1 MKTSLLLVAAL
12 ALSAC
17 SRNSDPEYAPEPG
30 DAVPGDAP
38 AAVTEPAPSEPAV
51 EAAPAAPAATAT
63 ARLSDE
69 EAYRLGREA
78 AALLFA
84 DDMTSLFERFDANVK
99 AQAGSAENFGQMV
112 GQVFAQTGVEGTMV
126 EETIES
132 DPSSPG
138 LAVYRRR
145 GTYLA
150 IGSDL
155 DLLVALNADGTIAGI
170 NLQPAE

>member
-1 MKTSLLLVAAL
+1 MKKFLLVAAL

-17 SRNSDPEYAPEPG
+17 SRNSDPEYGPEAG

-38 AAVTEPAPSEPAV
+38 ATTSEPAAAEPAATEPA
-51 EAAPAAPAATAT
+51 ATST

-69 EAYRLGREA
+69 DAYRLGREA
-78 AALLFA
+78 AAFLFA
-84 DDMTSLFERFDANVK
+84 NDMTSLWERFDANVK

-126 EETIES
+126 EEAIES
-132 DPSSPG
+132 DPNTPG
-138 LAVYRRR
+138 LSVYRRR

-155 DLLVALNADGTIAGI
+155 NLLVALNADGTIAGI

>member
-1 MKTSLLLVAAL
+1 MNTKLLLIAAL

-17 SRNSDPEYAPEPG
+17 SRNTDPEYAPEPG

-38 AAVTEPAPSEPAV
+38 VQTSEPAA
-51 EAAPAAPAATAT
+51 AAPAAEAPAATAQ

-78 AALLFA
+78 AAFLFA
-84 DDMTSLFERFDANVK
+84 DDMASLFERFDANVK
-99 AQAGSAENFGQMV
+99 AQAGTAENFGQMV

-126 EETIES
+126 EEAIES
-132 DPSSPG
+132 DPANPG
-138 LAVYRRR
+138 LAIYRRR

-155 DLLVALNADGTIAGI
+155 NLLVALNADGTIAGI
-170 NLQPAE
+170 NLQPAQ